1 MGRHKAM
8 PSASEPSPPSPLIP
22 ALEPVPDRER
32 YERLKSMSINRPP
45 GPLRSEAME
54 CAARV
59 QAHTPPIDE
68 QNDGKT
74 CAS

>member
-45 GPLRSEAME
+45 ALRG
-54 CAARV
+54 
-59 QAHTPPIDE
+59 
-68 QNDGKT
+68 DGM
-74 CAS
+74 CS